1 MAAHLAVVGSVISAV
16 TAADGDSVW
25 YTQSWFAVA
34 VTVTE
39 HLPHVVVAIFSSTSL
54 AQNAHTKSLLQEKLV
69 YPILTR
75 NKLLCG
81 EVAETVVL
89 NLRFAAVVR
98 WARKDAI
105 ARGILFGAIAFV
117 QVVYTLLGYLTRSL
131 PNVVRGSWCCN
142 RNYLSQLLFF
152 TGPPLLC
159 GAGLRP
165 LRAASFGDIDQL
177 SLYGLANLARAIG
190 AVLLDVPLVV
200 LAAFSRVPDSLPVL
214 VLCLVSL
221 AFLLCDLVG
230 RFSKS
235 QIFLVAVL
243 CGAVV
248 TPHAGRVVDE
258 KKKNLLAS

>member
-1 MAAHLAVVGSVISAV
+1 MQG
-16 TAADGDSVW
+16 
-25 YTQSWFAVA
+25 
-34 VTVTE
+34 E
-39 HLPHVVVAIFSSTSL
+39 
-54 AQNAHTKSLLQEKLV
+54 LV
-69 YPILTR
+69 YPTLIQC
-75 NKLLCG
+75 NLLWG
-81 EVAETVVL
+81 EVAETALL

-117 QVVYTLLGYLTRSL
+117 QVVYMLLGYLTRSL

-221 AFLLCDLVG
+221 AFLPKMAFEIMM
-230 RFSKS
+230 FSYGSTPLQRYRWVDHKN
-235 QIFLVAVL
+235 F
-243 CGAVV
+243 CGCRWRGAQARLRKARKESMALERLQ
-248 TPHAGRVVDE
+248 HA
-258 KKKNLLAS
+258 AP